1 MTTEPPTRGGDQ
13 DSEPAVP
20 EQSQPAARST
30 SEDYPLIPLEPD
42 WWISDIV
49 ERGE

>member
-1 MTTEPPTRGGDQ
+1 MTTEQPTPNGDQ
-13 DSEPAVP
+13 ESKPVVPKGTHAAAHVDSEA
-20 EQSQPAARST
+20 
-30 SEDYPLIPLEPD
+30 YPLIPLEPD